1 MHVLRNEISHFL
13 GTMATTPRHS
23 LTGRGPAPKPHRIG
37 DTALRAS
44 LSHSD
49 PRPSGIRL
57 TVKFFISIFSYPP
70 TLLVKLTLL
79 LYKAKLT
86 SVTCSKLY
94 SRHGTG
100 YTTLSVCLLSVIY
113 AKYFSHCFYSAK
125 CYLLHAF
132 IFTKNRSCSIL
143 FAHHSF
149 SLTNESSTSVR
160 DLKKRS

>member
-1 MHVLRNEISHFL
+1 
-13 GTMATTPRHS
+13 MATTPRHS